1 MCINPEVEVVLSQL
15 NYIMWTKVLA
25 FLHMICYKAPSAQL
39 FVLMLIREA
48 FAVLQLSG
56 QQRVDEFYTSH

>member
-25 FLHMICYKAPSAQL
+25 FLHIICYEAPSAQL
-39 FVLMLIREA
+39 L
-48 FAVLQLSG
+48 
-56 QQRVDEFYTSH
+56 Y